1 MNVKKFLCLM
11 LAGALALSLAACG
24 AGKPKVDYD
33 AEFDDLMERVEDL
46 GEKADFVSTVNIV
59 IWQETGPEEVAA
71 VLATLL
77 TVENANDLKL
87 HAYDIKEAFDTSS
100 ELECVQYAKR
110 YQEEYKT
117 LAGDLEA
124 LKEDIKAL
132 KDACGDDHSDGIGA
146 LQKYFSKLQSYAEFA
161 TNPSGNLMNYR
172 SNHEDFENDMA
183 ELKSAAEFDK

>member
-1 MNVKKFLCLM
+1 MKLKRFLSLM
-11 LAGALALSLAACG
+11 LAGALSLSLAACG
-24 AGKPKVDYD
+24 AGTPKVDYD
-33 AEFDDLMERVEDL
+33 AEFDVLMERVEGL

-59 IWQETGPEEVAA
+59 IWQETGPEEVAT

-77 TVENANDLKL
+77 TVENANDLAP
-87 HAYDIKEAFDTSS
+87 HTYDIKEAFDTSS

-117 LAGDLEA
+117 LTSELET
-124 LKEDIKAL
+124 LKTDIKAL
-132 KDACGDDHSDGIGA
+132 KDACGDDHDDGIDA
-146 LQKYFSKLQSYAEFA
+146 LQKYFSKLQAYAEFA

-172 SNHEDFENDMA
+172 SNHEGFENDMA